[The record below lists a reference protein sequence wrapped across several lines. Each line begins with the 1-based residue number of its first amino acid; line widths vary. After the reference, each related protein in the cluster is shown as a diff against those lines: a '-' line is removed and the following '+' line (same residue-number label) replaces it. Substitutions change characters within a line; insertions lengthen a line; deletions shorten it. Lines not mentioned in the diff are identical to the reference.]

1 MQAQIWSDMN
11 WKLIITLLMVSAI
24 LAYFGD
30 RVGMRIG
37 KKRISL
43 FGLRPRHTSQIIT
56 AFTGVVISVGIL
68 LTMSV
73 VSENVRTAL
82 FSMKFLQSQII
93 NLTAELQESRDE
105 AQLASIRLMESQSK
119 LEEQEK
125 KLREI
130 QGQLAKVQPE
140 LEKAQKELTGL
151 KGEKDSLKKEK
162 VKLDQ
167 EVSRLRQEADHLREG
182 LVQVRSGRIAVFAG
196 ELLGQQVVPP
206 GSSQK
211 EVEAIFESLRRRAEL
226 MVSLRTGIS
235 ADTIILDVDLKVERT
250 KIQECVNALERK
262 FIRILAGSNALLGED
277 VRVRYEVH
285 DSKLVYQKGKVV
297 ASRLWQP
304 DAADAADAADAESF
318 LHDLLAELNQRAV
331 TEGIMPDP
339 ASGKIGA
346 MDATHFF
353 ETVEILQET
362 RQEVEVVVVVAE
374 DIYTEGP
381 VKIKFEVVPLGDRLQ
396 GE

>member
-82 FSMKFLQSQII
+82 FSMKFLQSQIM

-130 QGQLAKVQPE
+130 QSQLAKVQPE
-140 LEKAQKELTGL
+140 LEKAQKELAGL
-151 KGEKDSLKKEK
+151 KGEKDSLEKEK
-162 VKLDQ
+162 AKLDQ

-211 EVEAIFESLRRRAEL
+211 EVEAIFESLRRKAEL

-235 ADTIILDVDLKVERT
+235 ADTIILDVDLEVERT

-297 ASRLWQP
+297 ASRIWQP
-304 DAADAADAADAESF
+304 DAADAESF

>member
-304 DAADAADAADAESF
+304 DAADAESF

>member
-24 LAYFGD
+24 LAYLGD
-30 RVGMRIG
+30 RMGMRIG

-82 FSMKFLQSQII
+82 FSMKFLQSQIM

-130 QGQLAKVQPE
+130 QSQLAKVQPE
-140 LEKAQKELTGL
+140 LEKAQKELAGL
-151 KGEKDSLKKEK
+151 KGEKDSLEKEK
-162 VKLDQ
+162 AKLDQ

-211 EVEAIFESLRRRAEL
+211 EVEAIFESLRRKAEL

-235 ADTIILDVDLKVERT
+235 ADTIILDVDLEVERT

-297 ASRLWQP
+297 ASRIWQP
-304 DAADAADAADAESF
+304 DAADAESF

>member
-24 LAYFGD
+24 LAYLGD
-30 RVGMRIG
+30 RMGMRIG

-73 VSENVRTAL
+73 VSEIVRTAL
-82 FSMKFLQSQII
+82 FSMKFLQSQIM

-130 QGQLAKVQPE
+130 QSQLAKVQPE
-140 LEKAQKELTGL
+140 LEKAQKELAGL
-151 KGEKDSLKKEK
+151 KGEKDSLEKEK
-162 VKLDQ
+162 AKLDQ

-211 EVEAIFESLRRRAEL
+211 EVEAIFESLRRKAEL

-235 ADTIILDVDLKVERT
+235 ADTIILDVDLEVERT

-297 ASRLWQP
+297 ASRIWQP
-304 DAADAADAADAESF
+304 DAADAESF

>member
-125 KLREI
+125 KLLRYFMRKI
-130 QGQLAKVQPE
+130 VRTVSSGHSLIGQ
-140 LEKAQKELTGL
+140 
-151 KGEKDSLKKEK
+151 
-162 VKLDQ
+162 
-167 EVSRLRQEADHLREG
+167 
-182 LVQVRSGRIAVFAG
+182 
-196 ELLGQQVVPP
+196 
-206 GSSQK
+206 
-211 EVEAIFESLRRRAEL
+211 
-226 MVSLRTGIS
+226 
-235 ADTIILDVDLKVERT
+235 
-250 KIQECVNALERK
+250 NALKLWVPSKYSHAFSTAVLSHCQR
-262 FIRILAGSNALLGED
+262 FHHALCA
-277 VRVRYEVH
+277 R
-285 DSKLVYQKGKVV
+285 
-297 ASRLWQP
+297 
-304 DAADAADAADAESF
+304 
-318 LHDLLAELNQRAV
+318 
-331 TEGIMPDP
+331 
-339 ASGKIGA
+339 
-346 MDATHFF
+346 
-353 ETVEILQET
+353 
-362 RQEVEVVVVVAE
+362 
-374 DIYTEGP
+374 
-381 VKIKFEVVPLGDRLQ
+381 
-396 GE
+396 

>member
-304 DAADAADAADAESF
+304 DAADAADAESF

>member
-140 LEKAQKELTGL
+140 LEKAQKELAGL
-151 KGEKDSLKKEK
+151 KGEKDSLEKEK
-162 VKLDQ
+162 AKLDQ

-211 EVEAIFESLRRRAEL
+211 EVEAIFESLRRKAEL

-235 ADTIILDVDLKVERT
+235 ADTIILDVDLEVERT

-297 ASRLWQP
+297 ASRIWQP
-304 DAADAADAADAESF
+304 DAADAESF

>member
-1 MQAQIWSDMN
+1 VQAQIWSDMN

-304 DAADAADAADAESF
+304 
-318 LHDLLAELNQRAV
+318 
-331 TEGIMPDP
+331 G
-339 ASGKIGA
+339 
-346 MDATHFF
+346 
-353 ETVEILQET
+353 
-362 RQEVEVVVVVAE
+362 
-374 DIYTEGP
+374 
-381 VKIKFEVVPLGDRLQ
+381 
-396 GE
+396 

>member
-1 MQAQIWSDMN
+1 MN

-24 LAYFGD
+24 LAYLGD
-30 RVGMRIG
+30 RMGMRIG

-82 FSMKFLQSQII
+82 FSMKFLQSQIM

-130 QGQLAKVQPE
+130 QSQLAKVQPE
-140 LEKAQKELTGL
+140 LEKAQKELAGL
-151 KGEKDSLKKEK
+151 KGEKDSLEKEK
-162 VKLDQ
+162 AKLDQ

-211 EVEAIFESLRRRAEL
+211 EVEAIFESLRRKAEL

-235 ADTIILDVDLKVERT
+235 ADTIILDVDLEVERT

-297 ASRLWQP
+297 ASRIWQP
-304 DAADAADAADAESF
+304 DAADAESF